1 MPPEIQ
7 AFAAGFPTTLAHAGI
22 SLLLLALGAV
32 TYALLSPHRE
42 IQEIRDGNAAAAV
55 SYGGVLLGLAIPLA
69 ISLAASTSLIEL
81 ALWGAAITVVQL
93 LVFRIADMV
102 LKGLPQRVEEGEV
115 SAAVLLV
122 AARLACAVLLAAA
135 VAG

>member
-22 SLLLLALGAV
+22 SLVLLALGAV

-55 SYGGVLLGLAIPLA
+55 SFGGVLLGLAIPLA
-69 ISLAASTSLIEL
+69 ISLAASTSLVEL

-93 LVFRIADMV
+93 LVFRIADVV
-102 LKGLPQRVEEGEV
+102 LKGLPQRVEEGEI

-122 AARLACAVLLAAA
+122 AARLACALLLAAA

>member
-1 MPPEIQ
+1 MPPDIQ

-32 TYALLSPHRE
+32 IYAVLSPHRE
-42 IQEIRDGNAAAAV
+42 VQEIRDGNAAAAV

-69 ISLAASTSLIEL
+69 ISLAASTSLVEL
-81 ALWGAAITVVQL
+81 ALWGAAITLVQL

-122 AARLACAVLLAAA
+122 SAKLACAVLLAAA

>member
-1 MPPEIQ
+1 MTPELQ
-7 AFAAGFPTTLAHAGI
+7 AFAAGFPTTLVHAGI
-22 SLLLLALGAV
+22 SLVLLVLGAV
-32 TYALLSPHRE
+32 IYAFLTPYRE
-42 IQEIRDGNAAAAV
+42 VQEIRDGNAAAAV

-69 ISLAASTSLIEL
+69 VSLTASTSLQEL
-81 ALWGAAITVVQL
+81 VLWGVAVTVVQL
-93 LVFRIADMV
+93 LVFRITDFV

-122 AARLACAVLLAAA
+122 AAKLACALLLAAA

>member
-22 SLLLLALGAV
+22 SLVLLALGAV

-55 SYGGVLLGLAIPLA
+55 SFGGVLLGLAIPLA
-69 ISLAASTSLIEL
+69 ISLAASTSLVEL

-102 LKGLPQRVEEGEV
+102 LKGLPQRVEEGEI

-122 AARLACAVLLAAA
+122 AARLACALLLAAA